1 MPACCGVRSAFRL
14 LQATHA
20 STQFSQVEVP
30 PCDRGTT
37 WSIDSSSL
45 PGWQPQYWQV

>member
-1 MPACCGVRSAFRL
+1 MPACSGVRSAFRL
-14 LQATHA
+14 LQAMHA
-20 STQFSQVEVP
+20 STQFSQLDTP

-37 WSIDSSSL
+37 WSIVSSSL